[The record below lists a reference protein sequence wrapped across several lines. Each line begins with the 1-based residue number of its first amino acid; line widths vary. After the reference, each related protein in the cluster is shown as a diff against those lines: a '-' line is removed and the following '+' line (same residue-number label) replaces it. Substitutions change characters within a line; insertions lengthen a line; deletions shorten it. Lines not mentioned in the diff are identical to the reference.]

1 MPSFNNTRTTLAHER
16 RKSEAPAAR
25 PAEDFAFLNTA
36 AWRKLSKVYLRAH
49 PVCECCKAA
58 GRVPL
63 PPSEHCDHMIG
74 RDQSGALLDWA
85 NLLALCKPCHSTKTR
100 IEAAGPMCQFVGEH
114 GSYVP
119 TKGGKLVIIEKINR
133 YK

>member
-1 MPSFNNTRTTLAHER
+1 MPSYNNTRTTLAHER
-16 RKSEAPAAR
+16 HKPEAPAAR

-49 PVCECCKAA
+49 PLCECCKAA
-58 GRVPL
+58 QRVPI

-74 RDQSGALLDWA
+74 REQGGAELDWA
-85 NLLALCKPCHSTKTR
+85 NLMALCKSCHSTKTR
-100 IEAAGPMCQFVGEH
+100 IEVAGPMCQTVDT
-114 GSYVP
+114 GSGIVP
-119 TKGGKLVIIEKINR
+119 VLGGKMVIIEKINR

>member
-1 MPSFNNTRTTLAHER
+1 MPSYNNNRTTLAHER
-16 RKSEAPAAR
+16 RKSEAPTSR
-25 PAEDFAFLNTA
+25 PAEDFSFLNTA

-63 PPSEHCDHMIG
+63 PPSTETDHMIG
-74 RDQSGALLDWA
+74 REQGGASLDWA

-100 IEAAGPMCQFVGEH
+100 IELAGPMCQVVDT
-114 GSYVP
+114 GSGLVP
-119 TKGGKLVIIEKINR
+119 VMGGKSVIIEKINR
-133 YK
+133 FK